1 MYSNE
6 SSADAFSM
14 PALQSQSQSQQS
26 QSDQSQQSQSENVIK
41 NENDYDFLSQPKE
54 ELSHFPATIETLQN
68 ELIEVK
74 RVVTVFGNYLKKVE
88 HVLSF
93 HNDHIKRLVM
103 KETEDIAKQAGAE
116 LYPKVPEQVGI
127 SDPEKVIKEFS
138 HPIKELTEENMS
150 PKETTILML
159 YTHTCPHCV
168 TLKPIYE
175 KISPTLIENGIN
187 VAAINVARQRKA
199 AIEYQV
205 KGVPSIRLIHKGTK
219 HEYKGKRTESDIIEW
234 VKSIVL

>member
-6 SSADAFSM
+6 TSSDESKAFTM
-14 PALQSQSQSQQS
+14 PALQSQNSN
-26 QSDQSQQSQSENVIK
+26 ENAASANSNNVMV
-41 NENDYDFLSQPKE
+41 NDYDFLNQPRE

-88 HVLSF
+88 HVFSF
-93 HNDHIKRLVM
+93 HNEHIKRLVL
-103 KETEDIAKQAGAE
+103 KESEDIAKQVGAE
-116 LYPKVPEQVGI
+116 LNPKVPEQPGL
-127 SDPEKVIKEFS
+127 SDPEKIIKEFS
-138 HPIKELTEENMS
+138 KPIIELTEENMS

-175 KISPTLIENGIN
+175 KIAPTLIENGVN

-219 HEYKGKRTESDIIEW
+219 HEFKGKRTDSDILEW
-234 VKSIVL
+234 VKSII